1 MTEGFIAGR
10 SLATGHSSGLEEGYA
25 ELMAAIIRQAVK
37 DYETVLIKLFHKPS
51 GIKKVRLETERVE
64 LEVFFHSPWYE
75 LLTEIDGDRLIEAT
89 RRHAVEKEKAAI
101 RRRQK
106 KKLKEMEKAAL
117 TECLV
122 FAEDSMHSGRSVCVA
137 DE

>member
-10 SLATGHSSGLEEGYA
+10 SLTTGHSSGLEEDYA

-122 FAEDSMHSGRSVCVA
+122 FAEDPMHSGRSVCVA

>member
-10 SLATGHSSGLEEGYA
+10 SLTTGHSSGLEEGYA

-122 FAEDSMHSGRSVCVA
+122 FAEDSMRSGRSVCVA